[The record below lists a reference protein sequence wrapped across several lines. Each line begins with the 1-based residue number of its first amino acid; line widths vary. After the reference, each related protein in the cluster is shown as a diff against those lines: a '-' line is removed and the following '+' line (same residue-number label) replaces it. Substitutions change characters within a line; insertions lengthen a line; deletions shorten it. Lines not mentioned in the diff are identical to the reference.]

1 MSDSTRPEVEAWNGL
16 VDALRTAGDKL
27 ASDTSG
33 LSPLEQADGYRALI
47 RGLSNQL
54 SRFDVDRERPEL
66 VSFNGW
72 RHKFLMDNPDFRYWV
87 ADVRSDRS
95 YRIRGNRG
103 DAVYVSITAY
113 RRTGGISSGGISSE
127 STARIDSDT
136 IVFDDD
142 GSFEI
147 LVGGDA
153 GMDRGADHLDLP
165 EKSSV
170 IWVRFFHDDVSHGE
184 AGRCSIEPLTD
195 PPTSPP
201 LDPTKFCTQLGTLG
215 TMTSMLP
222 TIFEVSTKDDRNPP
236 NTMRRWS
243 EMSGGAVFTEPG
255 IHYLRGG
262 WQLEPGQALV
272 IEGDVVDCRYWNIL
286 AYSRFLN
293 SLDFRYRPVSYT
305 GGTATVTDGRY
316 RFVVAAEN
324 PHPEEPGSADWI
336 DTEGREFGIVVMRFL
351 QPVDTPTLPSARVV
365 GLDEL
370 RDPR

>member
-1 MSDSTRPEVEAWNGL
+1 MSDSSRPEVDAWNGL
-16 VDALRTAGDKL
+16 VDALRAAGDKIAL
-27 ASDTSG
+27 DTAG
-33 LSPLEQADGYRALI
+33 LGPAEQADGYRALI

-66 VSFNGW
+66 VPFNGW

-103 DAVYVSITAY
+103 DAVYVSVTAY
-113 RRTGGISSGGISSE
+113 RRTGGINSE
-127 STARIDSDT
+127 ATARIDSDA
-136 IVFDDD
+136 IDFDDD

-153 GMDRGADHLDLP
+153 GSDNGADHLDLP

-170 IWVRFFHDDVSHGE
+170 IWVRFFHDDASRGE
-184 AGRCSIEPLTD
+184 AGRCTIEPLVE
-195 PPTSPP
+195 PPTPP
-201 LDPTKFCTQLGTLG
+201 ALDPAKFCARLGTLG

-222 TIFEVSTKDDRNPP
+222 TIFEVSTKDDHDPP
-236 NTMRRWS
+236 NTMRHWS

-255 IHYLRGG
+255 IHYVRGG
-262 WQLEPGQALV
+262 WQLDPGQALV

-305 GGTATVTDGRY
+305 GGTATLVDGRY
-316 RFVVAAEN
+316 RFVVAAED
-324 PHPEEPGSADWI
+324 PGAGDWI
-336 DTEGREFGIVVMRFL
+336 DTEGRDFGIVVMRFL
-351 QPVDTPTLPSARVV
+351 QPADTPALPSARVV

-370 RDPR
+370 RDAP